1 MSIFDNI
8 GAMKS
13 KAKIVKIKA
22 TDIEDIMPRGTE
34 GNILFDCDP
43 GDIMLFNQELIKSI
57 LLKYAEL
64 DTSIH
69 CIVNSYISLT
79 GLTTNQYIS
88 YKEASERLLQIK
100 TFIVTFIRNYEVY
113 IDHCYTT
120 AEMTQVISN
129 NPPDI
134 KAFECCIDH
143 QYSHCDK
150 CIYRKTNNI
159 TKRSLLRIC
168 DCLPCVEERLSDE
181 SSDTRYKFY
190 YFRLV

>member
-1 MSIFDNI
+1 MR
-8 GAMKS
+8 S

-22 TDIEDIMPRGTE
+22 TDIEEIMPRG
-34 GNILFDCDP
+34 GADNLLFDCEP

-64 DTSIH
+64 DKAIRDIEYSKIL
-69 CIVNSYISLT
+69 LT
-79 GLTTNQYIS
+79 GVYKIS

-129 NPPDI
+129 IPPDI

>member
-1 MSIFDNI
+1 MSVFDNV
-8 GAMKS
+8 GAMGS
-13 KAKIVKIKA
+13 KAKRVKIKA
-22 TDIEDIMPRGTE
+22 TDIEEIMPRGGT
-34 GNILFDCDP
+34 GDLLFDCEP
-43 GDIMLFNQELIKSI
+43 GNIMLFNQELIKSI

-64 DTSIH
+64 DKAIRVIEYSKIFLPD
-69 CIVNSYISLT
+69 VK
-79 GLTTNQYIS
+79 IS

-100 TFIVTFIRNYEVY
+100 TFIMTFIRNYEVY

-120 AEMTQVISN
+120 TKMIQIISN
-129 NPPDI
+129 TPPDI

-150 CIYRKTNNI
+150 CIFRKTNNT

-168 DCLPCVEERLSDE
+168 DCMPCVEERLSDE

-190 YFRLV
+190 YFKLV